1 MIVATRRQLK
11 MKLSDRLT
19 LLRNAGIIPIAVSY
33 ARYSSANQRD
43 ESIDAQQRAIRDFA
57 SANKI
62 VISQEYVDRAKS
74 ATTDDREAFRQMIS
88 DSAAKNFHFVIVHKM
103 DRFSRNRSDSL
114 GYKVELRKNG
124 VFVLSVLEQF
134 DLDTP
139 EGAFMEGIVELM
151 AEFYSKNLSREVM
164 KGLKEN
170 AIAAKFNGGSPPLGY
185 DINHE
190 TQKYVINQAE
200 AESVKL
206 IFSMIQKRYT
216 YDDIL
221 IALHSKGYRTKAG
234 NYFKRNSLYDILR
247 NPRYTGKYIYQR
259 VASKDPLTKTRN
271 NHLYNPEPIVIPNGL
286 PAIIPQDVFDEVQK
300 VLDARSHKRARRF
313 KENYLLSGRIYCG
326 ECKKPYVGDR
336 TILKSGKPYI
346 TYRCSSRK
354 NKVGIKCNNSTIM
367 RDDLERE
374 VIKTIEEII
383 FDEHLLQNL
392 LAKYNTA
399 LQNINDSTYQ
409 TISNINA
416 KISGISNSI
425 NNIIKAIET
434 SGSQTLLTRLAEL
447 ETQKAQLEQQ
457 CKEIKNENLVT
468 PIDMKKFQALITS
481 AKKILYQPG
490 FASTRRLVDTFI
502 EKVEVYKDRIE
513 IKLNAA
519 PFILKGDY
527 TKYSKII
534 LRK

>member
-1 MIVATRRQLK
+1 

-19 LLRNAGIIPIAVSY
+19 LLRNAGITPIAVSY

-74 ATTDDREAFRQMIS
+74 ATTDDRDAFRQMIS
-88 DSAAKNFHFVIVHKM
+88 DSANKTFQFVIVHKM

-151 AEFYSKNLSREVM
+151 AEFYSKNLSREVL

-185 DINHE
+185 NIDKE
-190 TQKYVINQAE
+190 TQKYVINQTE

-206 IFSMIQKRYT
+206 IFSMVQKRYT

-221 IALHSKGYRTKAG
+221 TALHDKGYRTKAG

-247 NPRYTGKYIYQR
+247 NPRYTGRYVYQR
-259 VASKDPLTKTRN
+259 VAGKDPLTKTRN
-271 NHLYNPEPIVIPNGL
+271 NHLYNPDPIIIPGGL
-286 PAIIPQDVFDEVQK
+286 PTIIPQEEFDEVQK
-300 VLDARSHKRARRF
+300 VLDARSHKRARRY

-354 NKVGIKCNNSTIM
+354 NKVGIKCNNSNIK

-374 VIKTIEEII
+374 VIKTIEDII

-392 LAKYNTA
+392 LAKYNEA
-399 LQNINDSTYQ
+399 IQNTNGSINQ
-409 TISNINA
+409 NISNITA
-416 KISGISNSI
+416 KINGISNSI

-434 SGSQTLLTRLAEL
+434 SGSQNLLNRLAEL
-447 ETQKAQLEQQ
+447 ETQKAQLEKQRD
-457 CKEIKNENLVT
+457 EIKDQNLVT
-468 PIDMKKFQALITS
+468 PIDIKKFQILINS
-481 AKKILYQPG
+481 AKKLLYQPG
-490 FASTRRLVDTFI
+490 FASTKRLIETFV
-502 EKVEVYKDRIE
+502 EKVEIYKDRID
-513 IKLNAA
+513 IKVNAA
-519 PFILKGDY
+519 PFVLKSDY
-527 TKYSKII
+527 TKYSKVIP
-534 LRK
+534 RK